1 MHRAKHRLE
10 VPRSESA
17 MREATVYIHFP
28 WCLEKC
34 PYCDFVSYKSERP
47 AIPSEAY
54 ADAVIAEFD
63 ARAATIG
70 EGLDERRFIS
80 IFVGGGTPSLWAI
93 ESLGRVLN
101 RLRERLTFVADA
113 EVTVECN
120 PSSLTEDH
128 ARALRSIGV
137 NRLSVGVQSLDD
149 NELRFLGRLHDAQG
163 AIDALDAARAAGFS
177 RLSGDLIY
185 ALPSQAHDAS
195 LPMAGRLLDLGLTHL
210 SAYQLTIEP
219 GTRFGELAK
228 RGRLPL
234 ADEGASADAFLALDA
249 FVESRGLRHY
259 EVSNF
264 AVPGQE
270 SRHNVGYWRGLEY
283 LALGCGAYGY
293 WRMEAQ
299 GNPSHGLR
307 YRNEVIAEK
316 YMHSARTMAPGV
328 PFIDDDSARTTTVS
342 VEALDGETL
351 VKERIMLGLRLA
363 DGFDVTAAAQDL
375 CVPIV
380 TRERERAV
388 AKMVSRGRLVEEG
401 SRWRVPKD
409 KWLLVDGTAAELF

>member
-1 MHRAKHRLE
+1 
-10 VPRSESA
+10 
-17 MREATVYIHFP
+17 MREATVYLHFP

-34 PYCDFVSYKSERP
+34 PYCDFVSYKAERP
-47 AIPSEAY
+47 AIPHERY
-54 ADAVIAEFD
+54 ADAVLAELE
-63 ARAATIG
+63 ARLATIG
-70 EGLDERRFIS
+70 EEISSRRFIS
-80 IFVGGGTPSLWAI
+80 IFVGGGTPSLWAPA
-93 ESLGRVLN
+93 SLARVLGA
-101 RLRERLTFVADA
+101 LRERLPFVEEP

-120 PSSLTEDH
+120 PSSLTEEH
-128 ARALRSIGV
+128 ARALRSAGV

-149 NELRFLGRLHDAQG
+149 DDLRFLGRLHDAHG
-163 AIDALDAARAAGFS
+163 ATHALEAARKAGFQ

-185 ALPSQAHDAS
+185 ALPNQEPAAS

-249 FVESRGLRHY
+249 YVEERGLRHY

-264 AVPGQE
+264 ARAGEE

-293 WRMEAQ
+293 WRREAA
-299 GNPSHGLR
+299 GEPAEGVR
-307 YRNEVIAEK
+307 YRNEVLPEK
-316 YMHSARTMAPGV
+316 YMQHARTMRPGV
-328 PFIDDDSARTTTVS
+328 SFDDVDAPHTCATSA
-342 VEALDGETL
+342 ELLDADTL

-363 DGFDVTAAAQDL
+363 EGFDVAAAEEDL
-375 CVPIV
+375 ATTIR
-380 TRERERAV
+380 TGARERAV
-388 AKMVSRGRLVEEG
+388 AKMVARERLVVEG
-401 SRWRVPKD
+401 PRWRVPKRR
-409 KWLLVDGTAAELF
+409 WLLVDGTAAELF

>member
-1 MHRAKHRLE
+1 
-10 VPRSESA
+10 
-17 MREATVYIHFP
+17 MREATVYLHFP

-34 PYCDFVSYKSERP
+34 PYCDFVSYKTERP
-47 AIPSEAY
+47 AIPHERY
-54 ADAVIAEFD
+54 ADAVLAELD
-63 ARAATIG
+63 ARLATIG
-70 EGLDERRFIS
+70 DGLAARRFIS
-80 IFVGGGTPSLWAI
+80 IFVGGGTPSLWAS
-93 ESLGRVLN
+93 ESLGRVLAT
-101 RLRERLTFVADA
+101 LRAKLPFVTDA

-128 ARALRSIGV
+128 ARALRAIGV
-137 NRLSVGVQSLDD
+137 NRLSVGVQSLRDD
-149 NELRFLGRLHDAQG
+149 ELRFLGRLHDAQG
-163 AIDALDAARAAGFS
+163 ATHALEAARRAGFE

-185 ALPSQAHDAS
+185 ALPMQEPTAS

-249 FVESRGLRHY
+249 FVEARGLRHY

-264 AVPGQE
+264 AKPGQE

-293 WRMEAQ
+293 WRTEAA
-299 GNPSHGLR
+299 GDPAYGVR
-307 YRNEVIAEK
+307 YRNEVLAEK
-316 YMHSARTMAPGV
+316 YMQRAQTMRHGVTFTETETPATCATSAE
-328 PFIDDDSARTTTVS
+328 D
-342 VEALDGETL
+342 LDADVL

-363 DGFDVTAAAQDL
+363 EGFDVAQAEEDL
-375 CVPIV
+375 TTVIRTPA
-380 TRERERAV
+380 RERAV
-388 AKMVSRGRLVEEG
+388 AKMVSRERLAVDG
-401 SRWRVPKD
+401 ARWHVPKRR
-409 KWLLVDGTAAELF
+409 WLLVDGTAAELF